1 MFDLKAIRDNPKSY
15 DENWARRGLEPQTP
29 EILALDETRRRYQTE
44 MQTLQNERKTK
55 SAEIGKIKSQGGDAD
70 ALMKEV
76 YELKDK
82 IAELEAAEE
91 QAANDLHAL
100 LSALPNQLDAD
111 VPEGEDETQ
120 NVEVRRWGAPKE
132 FEGEHPDHVTI
143 GEALGLMDF
152 ETAAK
157 MSGSRFVILKGKLAR
172 LERALAQFMLD
183 VQTEEHGYEEVS
195 PPLMVRDSALFGTS
209 QLPKFEEDQ
218 FKTTRE
224 DYLIPTSE
232 VPLTNMAAE
241 QILDDAALPLRYT
254 AHTPCFRQ
262 EAGSAGRD
270 TRGMIRMHQF
280 YKVELVSIVHPESS
294 EEELERKTKCAE
306 DILKRLELPYRTMT
320 LCSGDIGFSARKT
333 YDLEVWIPSQNTYR
347 EISSCSNCGDF
358 QARRMKARFRKQ
370 GEKET
375 HFVHTLNG
383 SGLAVGRALVAV
395 IENYYDP
402 ETQSIRVPEALKK
415 YNLGF
420 DIIEKPRL

>member
-1 MFDLKAIRDNPKSY
+1 MLDLKAIRENPQSF
-15 DENWARRGLEPQTP
+15 DENWARRGLAPQTP
-29 EILALDETRRRYQTE
+29 EILALDEQRRHYQTE
-44 MQTLQNERKTK
+44 MQTLQSERKIK
-55 SAEIGKIKSQGGDAD
+55 SAEIGKLKSQGGDAEG
-70 ALMKEV
+70 LMQEV
-76 YELKDK
+76 ATLKDK
-82 IAELEAAEE
+82 IAELEAAEAK
-91 QAANDLHAL
+91 AAEDLNTL
-100 LSALPNQLDAD
+100 LSSLPNQLHAD
-111 VPEGEDETQ
+111 VPEGEDEEQ
-120 NVEVRRWGAPKE
+120 NVEIRRFGEPKE

-143 GEALGLMDF
+143 GEDLGLMDF

-157 MSGSRFVILKGKLAR
+157 MSGSRFVFLKGKLAR

-183 VQTEEHGYEEVS
+183 VQTGEHGYAEVS
-195 PPLMVRDSALFGTS
+195 PPLMVRGAALYGTS

-232 VPLTNMAAE
+232 VPLTNMASDK
-241 QILDDAALPLRYT
+241 ILDEASLPLRYT

-280 YKVELVSIVHPESS
+280 YKVELVSIVHPDKS

-306 DILKRLELPYRTMT
+306 EILKRLELPFRTMA
-320 LCSGDIGFSARKT
+320 LCSGDIGFSARRT
-333 YDLEVWIPSQNTYR
+333 YDLEVWVPSQKAYR

-358 QARRMKARFRKQ
+358 QARRMKARFRKN

-375 HFVHTLNG
+375 QFVHTLNG

-395 IENYYDP
+395 IENYYDA
-402 ETQSIRVPEALKK
+402 QSKTIRVPEVLKP
-415 YNLGF
+415 YMGGVEV
-420 DIIEKPRL
+420 IGE